1 MKTQYA
7 KRKLHQCNTYG
18 AGDTVTVWVPKNE
31 RSSTDMPRLLCYVNE
46 DTHDLY
52 QLHALATPHD
62 NPKVEQKRE
71 PAQTVITSWYNFV
84 ATACYS
90 S

>member
-1 MKTQYA
+1 MLELALNRTFH
-7 KRKLHQCNTYG
+7 LGVSCF
-18 AGDTVTVWVPKNE
+18 E
-31 RSSTDMPRLLCYVNE
+31 RSSAPVKAWSILLLF
-46 DTHDLY
+46 D
-52 QLHALATPHD
+52 ALATPHD